1 MTGLDYL
8 FAVDRA
14 FRDAVV
20 VLAAAA
26 IGTTNPAFAAEWL
39 GMEVDGMKRTTDARR
54 EAEWTKNTSA

>member
-14 FRDAVV
+14 FHDAVV
-20 VLAAAA
+20 VLAAAT

-54 EAEWTKNTSA
+54 ETTWTKNTSA

>member
-1 MTGLDYL
+1 MTTNLDYL

-14 FRDAVV
+14 FHDAVV

-39 GMEVDGMKRTTDARR
+39 GMEVDGGESADVESTD
-54 EAEWTKNTSA
+54 

>member
-8 FAVDRA
+8 FAVDRT

-20 VLAAAA
+20 VMAAAA

-39 GMEVDGMKRTTDARR
+39 GMEVDGG
-54 EAEWTKNTSA
+54 ESADVESAD

>member
-1 MTGLDYL
+1 MTNLDYL

-14 FRDAVV
+14 FHDAVV

-39 GMEVDGMKRTTDARR
+39 GMEVDYEEHAV
-54 EAEWTKNTSA
+54 EAPGERDCR

>member
-8 FAVDRA
+8 FAVDRT

-39 GMEVDGMKRTTDARR
+39 GMEVRDAEHAV
-54 EAEWTKNTSA
+54 EAPGERDS

>member
-1 MTGLDYL
+1 MTTNLDYL

-26 IGTTNPAFAAEWL
+26 IGTTSPAFAAEWL
-39 GMEVDGMKRTTDARR
+39 GMEVDGGESADVESTD
-54 EAEWTKNTSA
+54 